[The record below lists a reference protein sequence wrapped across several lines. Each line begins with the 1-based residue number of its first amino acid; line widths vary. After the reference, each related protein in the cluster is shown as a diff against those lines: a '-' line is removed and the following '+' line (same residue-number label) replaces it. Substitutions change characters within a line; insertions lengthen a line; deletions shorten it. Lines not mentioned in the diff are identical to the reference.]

1 MEVGN
6 AREIT
11 ENAIINEKEKL
22 ENNLEDL
29 RIEQEHNMFLEDIAN
44 DFKKY
49 QSVIIKQKEEQKNYL
64 LKIFNYLNEIIETNA
79 VTKHSLGHTL
89 NEQKRLVNEIKNLQD
104 ELDNINID

>member
-44 DFKKY
+44 DYKKY
-49 QSVIIKQKEEQKNYL
+49 LYPRTFL
-64 LKIFNYLNEIIETNA
+64 PFLF
-79 VTKHSLGHTL
+79 
-89 NEQKRLVNEIKNLQD
+89 
-104 ELDNINID
+104 